1 MTKELELYEF
11 LIRKYMEQNK
21 LVDTDLMNDRI
32 MANNPTKLWLDQN
45 KNLHDGHDAE
55 DNLCA
60 EWLKTVDPFYI
71 SKMLQKR
78 KKMFGHCLSEN
89 KNLAKKLD
97 NLDPISEFGLSYIYL
112 LKGNLN
118 EPLYVGKT
126 FHLKSRIASHRA
138 TKDWFKDVVSIS
150 YEVYPDVHGQDLS
163 RENFLIEIMKPKY
176 NKSHQKSRKKKPMP
190 PVGWSEKQD
199 LALEF
204 LEYAIEQDQHRVI
217 KKQKS

>member
-1 MTKELELYEF
+1 MTKELEFYGY

-21 LVDTDLMNDRI
+21 LLNTDLMNDLI

-45 KNLHDGHDAE
+45 RNLHDGQFAE

-71 SKMLQKR
+71 SKMLQNR

-89 KNLAKKLD
+89 KRLAKALEK
-97 NLDPISEFGLSYIYL
+97 LDPIAEFGLSYIYL
-112 LKGNLN
+112 LKGDFN

-126 FHLKSRIASHRA
+126 FHLKSRIASHRS
-138 TKDWFKDVVSIS
+138 TKDWFKDVVSVS
-150 YEVYPDVHGQDLS
+150 YEIYPNTHGLDLS

-176 NKSHQKSRKKKPMP
+176 NKSHQKSRKKKSMP
-190 PVGWSEKQD
+190 SVSWSEKQD

-204 LEYAIEQDQHRVI
+204 VEYVIEQDQHRELKN
-217 KKQKS
+217 KKS